1 MKAHEMTKSA
11 SRPYS
16 DTPLV
21 HFLDERIQEL
31 RPRKTQSQI
40 ATEAG
45 FSRPN
50 MLSMIKAGSS
60 KLPLKRVRGLAKAL
74 ECDVR
79 FLFFA
84 AVQQSGDLTL
94 IPLIE
99 QIFGDIPSDYELVW
113 LQAIRIA
120 SGYTDPELTLRRA
133 RLLREMLNGP

>member
-1 MKAHEMTKSA
+1 MTKSA
-11 SRPYS
+11 SRPYA

-21 HFLDERIQEL
+21 YFLDEQIQKL

-45 FSRPN
+45 FSRSN

-74 ECDVR
+74 ECDSR

-94 IPLIE
+94 IPLIQE
-99 QIFGDIPSDYELVW
+99 VFGDIPTDYELTW
-113 LQAIRIA
+113 LEAIRVA

-133 RLLREMLNGP
+133 SLLREMLNGP